1 MVKKRDQ
8 GTVACVPVII
18 VQAMHAMSK
27 PICVQ
32 NYKLQMLLL
41 HVVLEQPTDPA
52 HAHA

>member
-1 MVKKRDQ
+1 MVKNCDQ
-8 GTVACVPVII
+8 RTVACVSVII

-32 NYKLQMLLL
+32 NYKMQMLLL
-41 HVVLEQPTDPA
+41 HVVLKQPTDPA